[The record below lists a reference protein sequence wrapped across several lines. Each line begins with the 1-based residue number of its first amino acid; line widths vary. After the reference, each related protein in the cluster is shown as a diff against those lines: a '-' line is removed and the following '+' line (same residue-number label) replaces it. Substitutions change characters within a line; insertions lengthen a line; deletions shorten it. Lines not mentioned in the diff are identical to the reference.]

1 MSSKIL
7 IIEDDIILSNNLNTL
22 LTEEG
27 FEVLVA
33 ENGESGIIKA
43 INDQPDLI
51 ICDIMMTGID
61 GFEVKKVLNKN
72 ENTFDIPLIF
82 LTAKAE
88 ISELR
93 KGMDLGAE
101 DYLFKPYKAD
111 ELLSII
117 NLRIDRKK
125 KIIAKII
132 DKNFPEPHEKNTI
145 WINIGTEFKVIKFS
159 SIKAILAS
167 NQYSNILLKNGKT
180 ILVRKSL
187 SEWEKLLPQKTFLR
201 IHRATIINSDFI
213 VKIEKFKSNLLKIF
227 LENDDEPYI
236 SSRRNTAN
244 LKTKF

>member
-27 FEVLVA
+27 FEVLLA
-33 ENGESGIIKA
+33 ENGECGIIKA

-72 ENTFDIPLIF
+72 EKTFDIPLIF

-117 NLRIDRKK
+117 NLRIEKKK
-125 KIIAKII
+125 KIISKII
-132 DKNFPEPHEKNTI
+132 DNNFPEPHEKNTI

-236 SSRRNTAN
+236 SSRRNTTN

>member
-27 FEVLVA
+27 FEVLLA
-33 ENGESGIIKA
+33 ENGECGIIKA

-72 ENTFDIPLIF
+72 EKTFDIPLIF

-117 NLRIDRKK
+117 NLRIEKKK

-132 DKNFPEPHEKNTI
+132 DNNFPEPHEKNTI

-213 VKIEKFKSNLLKIF
+213 VKIENFKSNLLKIY
-227 LENDDEPYI
+227 LDNNDEPYI
-236 SSRRNTAN
+236 SSRRNTTN